1 MADTNQEHFL
11 MSTQVAEPRKAAESG
26 AVTKPQPLDTHWPS
40 FARLRQE
47 MDELFDNFVHGFPTF
62 RRSPEL
68 HPTWKIETVFGNAL
82 PAVDFVDTEKSYS
95 VTVELPGM
103 SEKDVNISLVGRTL
117 TIKGEKS
124 EEKEEKKKD
133 YYVAERRFGSFE
145 RSFKLPDDADCD
157 KIDANFEKGVLKVTL
172 PKNPKAAPQSK
183 KIEIKAV

>member
-1 MADTNQEHFL
+1 
-11 MSTQVAEPRKAAESG
+11 MSTQVAESRKAAESG
-26 AVTKPQPLDTHWPS
+26 SVTKPQALDTHWPS
-40 FARLRQE
+40 FAKLRQE
-47 MDELFDNFVHGFPTF
+47 MDELFDNFVHGFPNF

-103 SEKDVNISLVGRTL
+103 SENDVNVSLVGRTL

-124 EEKEEKKKD
+124 QEKEEKKKD
-133 YYVAERRFGSFE
+133 YYVAERRYGSFE

-157 KIDANFEKGVLKVTL
+157 KIDANFEKGVLKVIM

-183 KIEIKAV
+183 KIEIKAT